1 MSEKHTSK
9 AIIPCTGRFEELL
22 EFVTRLNGD
31 PQHHIGYFGETPGAI
46 RETLLDLEPPATE
59 VFRLAV
65 EDGRLVGVLGL
76 EINPEIGRVWLFGP
90 LIDHDDWQTI
100 ADQLYEAVKPIMP
113 AGIQEHELFGD
124 AGNIHL
130 QEFAERHA
138 FPLLG
143 EHAILAL
150 ERAKFVYSNSR
161 SLVSEYQPAFFGQ
174 LEQLHDT
181 LFPHTYFTARQMF
194 EKQGENRRLFIV
206 ADGDVLQGYA
216 FCKVDPETGE
226 GYLDFIG
233 VAGPYQ
239 GRGLGKQLLAA
250 ALGWIFSVPGIEKVD
265 ETVNT
270 NNTRA
275 LSLYSEFGFVTK
287 RIMKGYRLKV

>member
-1 MSEKHTSK
+1 MSEKHTSG

-22 EFVTRLNGD
+22 EFVARLNGAAA
-31 PQHHIGYFGETPGAI
+31 QHIGFFGETRAAI
-46 RETLLDLEPPATE
+46 RETLLELEPPIDET
-59 VFRLAV
+59 FRLAV

-76 EINPEIGRVWLFGP
+76 ESDPEIGRAWLFGP
-90 LIDHDDWQTI
+90 LIEHDDWQAV
-100 ADQLYEAVKPIMP
+100 ADQLYEAVKPIIP
-113 AGIQEHELFGD
+113 AGIHEYELFGD
-124 AGNIHL
+124 VGNVHL

-150 ERAKFVYSNSR
+150 ERAKFVIPTPRSR
-161 SLVSEYQPAFFGQ
+161 VSEYQPAFFEQ

-181 LFPHTYFTARQMF
+181 LFPHTYFTARQMI
-194 EKQGENRRLFIV
+194 EKQDENRKLFIL
-206 ADGDVLQGYA
+206 ADGEILQGYT
-216 FCKVDPETGE
+216 FCKAEPETGE

-233 VAGPYQ
+233 VAGPFQ

-250 ALGWIFSVPGIEKVD
+250 ALDWIFSVPGIEKVAA
-265 ETVNT
+265 TVRT
-270 NNTRA
+270 SNTRA
-275 LSLYSEFGFVTK
+275 LSLYSEFGFVTR